1 MPFGGSPYGQITGP
15 GPGGRPV
22 NSLDQIRA
30 ANGMVY
36 KDAYGY
42 RLYDTYRVVAGT
54 VLPTNPFIFF
64 SIPLGSQQNGLNF
77 NTPYTKSLIDTNLQQ
92 AGQIQK
98 GRFFQVE
105 SMQVRVIDTGAIST
119 AFGASGPG
127 TQLVTSP
134 AAAATVSG
142 AQEEKTILESLIV
155 TYQQD
160 NRDYEQG
167 KALHFPSPYG
177 MSGFAGAGV
186 GGGSAAVTDAFAVV
200 NNGFGR
206 FYRFPVLRNID
217 GLRQFGVVAQ
227 FGYAWTPINNFN
239 IEVCLEG
246 LLWRPVV

>member
-1 MPFGGSPYGQITGP
+1 MQGRFGTITGP

-22 NSLDQIRA
+22 NTLDQYRTA
-30 ANGMVY
+30 DGQVF

-64 SIPLGSQQNGLNF
+64 SIPLGSQQTGLNF
-77 NTPYTKSLIDTNLQQ
+77 ATSYAKSLIDTNLQQ

-119 AFGASGPG
+119 AFGSSGPG

-134 AAAATVSG
+134 AGAATVSG

-167 KALHFPSPYG
+167 KAIHFPSPYG
-177 MSGFAGAGV
+177 MSGFAG
-186 GGGSAAVTDAFAVV
+186 GGIPGTANTDAVAVI

-217 GLRQFGVVAQ
+217 GLRQFAVQAQ
-227 FGYAWTPINNFN
+227 FGYPWTPVNNFN
-239 IEVCLEG
+239 IEVTLEG

>member
-1 MPFGGSPYGQITGP
+1 MQGSPFGTITGP
-15 GPGGRPV
+15 GPGGVPV
-22 NSLDQIRA
+22 NSMDTLRA
-30 ANGMVY
+30 PNGMVY

-54 VLPTNPFIFF
+54 VLPTNPFLFF
-64 SIPLGSQQNGLNF
+64 ATPLGQQQAGLNF
-77 NTPYTKSLIDTNLQQ
+77 ATFYSKSLIDTNLQQ

-98 GRFFQVE
+98 GRYFQVI

-119 AFGASGPG
+119 AFGSSGPS

-134 AAAATVSG
+134 AGAAPVSG

-167 KALHFPSPYG
+167 KAIHFPSPYG
-177 MSGFAGAGV
+177 MSGFAGAGLP
-186 GGGSAAVTDAFAVV
+186 GGSGAGTDAFAVI

-206 FYRFPVLRNID
+206 FYRFPVIRAID
-217 GLRQFGVVAQ
+217 GLRQFAVQAQ
-227 FGYAWTPINNFN
+227 FGYAWTPVNNFN

>member
-1 MPFGGSPYGQITGP
+1 
-15 GPGGRPV
+15 
-22 NSLDQIRA
+22 
-30 ANGMVY
+30 MVL

-42 RLYDTYRVVAGT
+42 RLYDTWRVVAGT
-54 VLPTNPFIFF
+54 VLPTNPFQFF
-64 SIPLGSQQNGLNF
+64 ATPQGQQQSGLNF
-77 NTPYTKSLIDTNLQQ
+77 ATQYAKSLIDTNLQQ

-98 GRFFQVE
+98 GRYFQVE

-119 AFGASGPG
+119 AFGSSGPG

-134 AAAATVSG
+134 AGAATVSG
-142 AQEEKTILESLIV
+142 SQEEKTILESLVV

-167 KALHFPSPYG
+167 KAIHFPSPYG
-177 MSGFAGAGV
+177 MSGFAG
-186 GGGSAAVTDAFAVV
+186 GGIPGTSNTDAFAVI

-217 GLRQFGVVAQ
+217 GLRQFGVQAQ
-227 FGYAWTPINNFN
+227 FGYAWTPVNNFN
-239 IEVCLEG
+239 IELCLEG

>member
-1 MPFGGSPYGQITGP
+1 MDS
-15 GPGGRPV
+15 
-22 NSLDQIRA
+22 IRTA
-30 ANGMVY
+30 DGMVY

-54 VLPTNPFIFF
+54 VLPTAPFLFF
-64 SIPLGSQQNGLNF
+64 SIPQGNMQAGLNF
-77 NTPYTKSLIDTNLQQ
+77 ATQYQKSLIDTNLQQ

-119 AFGASGPG
+119 AFGSSGPG

-134 AAAATVSG
+134 AGAAPVSG

-177 MSGFAGAGV
+177 MSGFAGAGLP
-186 GGGSAAVTDAFAVV
+186 GGSGAGTDAFSVI

-217 GLRQFGVVAQ
+217 GLRQFNVQAQ
-227 FGYAWTPINNFN
+227 FGYAWTPVNNFN